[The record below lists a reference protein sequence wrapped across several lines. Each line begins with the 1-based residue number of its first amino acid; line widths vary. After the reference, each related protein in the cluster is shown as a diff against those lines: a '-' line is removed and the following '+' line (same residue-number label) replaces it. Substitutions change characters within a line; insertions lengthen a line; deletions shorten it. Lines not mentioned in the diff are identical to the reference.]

1 MKSIEAYKRHDISDK
16 VWYKLE
22 PLLPGRTGMRGG
34 VAKDN
39 RGFINAVFWMLR
51 TGSPWRDLPPNYGDW
66 KNTHRRFS
74 RWRDKGTWEAV
85 LEALRGDHNF
95 EWLIID
101 ASHIKVHPHGAGA
114 QGGNESMGRTKG
126 GLNTKLH
133 LAVDETGM
141 PLRAIITSGTEAD
154 CKYAS
159 PLLTG
164 MTAQQLLAE
173 RGYDTKQVVRQA
185 KNQKMNVVIPSKR
198 NRIVSRAYDKEAYK
212 KRHLVETAF
221 LYFKRWRGIATR
233 YAKRASSFLAAIQIR
248 CIALWANLS

>member
-39 RGFINAVFWMLR
+39 RRFINAVFWILR

-66 KNTHRRFS
+66 KNTHCRFS

-126 GLNTKLH
+126 GSIPNYIWPWMRLVCRSEQL
-133 LAVDETGM
+133 
-141 PLRAIITSGTEAD
+141 
-154 CKYAS
+154 S
-159 PLLTG
+159 P
-164 MTAQQLLAE
+164 
-173 RGYDTKQVVRQA
+173 QVPRQ
-185 KNQKMNVVIPSKR
+185 
-198 NRIVSRAYDKEAYK
+198 IVSMLL
-212 KRHLVETAF
+212 H
-221 LYFKRWRGIATR
+221 
-233 YAKRASSFLAAIQIR
+233 
-248 CIALWANLS
+248 